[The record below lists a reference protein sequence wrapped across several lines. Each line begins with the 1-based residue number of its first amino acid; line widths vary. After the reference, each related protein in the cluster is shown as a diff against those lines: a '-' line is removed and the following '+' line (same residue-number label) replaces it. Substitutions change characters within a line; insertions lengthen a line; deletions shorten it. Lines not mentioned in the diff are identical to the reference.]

1 MVEEFL
7 EKLPEIDTRYED
19 IVPMEQVSSMVSNG
33 GGSVTMQRDDEY
45 RNRIMKIRRL
55 GDLQSMDISDRTDS
69 LWQSTAA
76 SMPAAVGPQRH
87 VARPMHNQHQ
97 LPHQRTNGLQ
107 RATVASNN
115 NKMLSSNHSSQR
127 EISAS
132 PRRVALDT
140 TVSGSTSGFGFSRD
154 TQAKHSHGFLYS
166 DEDISDKASTCGK
179 LLIFLSVALVIM
191 TLPFSLFVCF
201 KVVQEYERA
210 VIFRLG
216 RLMQGGAKGPGIF
229 FILPCID
236 SYARVD
242 LRTRTYDVPP
252 QEVLTKDSVTVSVDA
267 VVYYRVSN
275 ATVSIANVEN
285 AHHSTRLL
293 AQTTLRNTM
302 GTRHLH
308 EILSE
313 RMTISGTMQ
322 VQLDEATDAW
332 GIKVERVEIK
342 DVRLPVQLQRAMAAE
357 AEAAR
362 EARAKVIA
370 AEGEQ
375 KASRALREASEVIGD
390 SPAALQLRYL
400 QTLNTISAEKNS
412 TIVFPLPIDLITYF
426 LKTSEASSQQNAAA
440 AVAAQQQVQLQ
451 QQQQLLQQQQQL
463 HQQQQQYSPS
473 PQMLQEPA
481 LQLQMQPQ
489 PQQPQQQQQQQYQ
502 QTQQISSAM

>member
-45 RNRIMKIRRL
+45 RNRIMKIL
-55 GDLQSMDISDRTDS
+55 
-69 LWQSTAA
+69 
-76 SMPAAVGPQRH
+76 
-87 VARPMHNQHQ
+87 
-97 LPHQRTNGLQ
+97 
-107 RATVASNN
+107 
-115 NKMLSSNHSSQR
+115 NK
-127 EISAS
+127 S
-132 PRRVALDT
+132 P
-140 TVSGSTSGFGFSRD
+140 
-154 TQAKHSHGFLYS
+154 S
-166 DEDISDKASTCGK
+166 DEEISDKASTCGK
-179 LLIFLSVALVIM
+179 LLIFLSVGLVIL

-375 KASRALREASEVIGD
+375 KASKALREASEVIGG

-426 LKTSEASSQQNAAA
+426 LKTTEATAQQNAM
-440 AVAAQQQVQLQ
+440 VPVGQGTSVQN
-451 QQQQLLQQQQQL
+451 
-463 HQQQQQYSPS
+463 S
-473 PQMLQEPA
+473 PQA
-481 LQLQMQPQ
+481 STSPQ
-489 PQQPQQQQQQQYQ
+489 AGVQ
-502 QTQQISSAM
+502 SVAM

>member
-1 MVEEFL
+1 MA
-7 EKLPEIDTRYED
+7 P
-19 IVPMEQVSSMVSNG
+19 PQVG
-33 GGSVTMQRDDEY
+33 HTAA
-45 RNRIMKIRRL
+45 IATI
-55 GDLQSMDISDRTDS
+55 
-69 LWQSTAA
+69 TAA
-76 SMPAAVGPQRH
+76 STH
-87 VARPMHNQHQ
+87 HQHQ
-97 LPHQRTNGLQ
+97 HYHHQQQHQRTGVGGGGYGRKHQHHHLIAAMPTGN
-107 RATVASNN
+107 S
-115 NKMLSSNHSSQR
+115 SSNSQR
-127 EISAS
+127 ETTSKR
-132 PRRVALDT
+132 PDT
-140 TVSGSTSGFGFSRD
+140 TVSVSTMY
-154 TQAKHSHGFLYS
+154 TQAE
-166 DEDISDKASTCGK
+166 EDVGDKSSTCGT
-179 LLIFLSVALVIM
+179 LLIFLSVALVIL

-313 RMTISGTMQ
+313 RVSISGSMQ

-375 KASRALREASEVIGD
+375 KASKALREASEVIGG

-400 QTLNTISAEKNS
+400 QTLSTISAEKNS

-426 LKTSEASSQQNAAA
+426 LKTNDENTKQNAKAAA
-440 AVAAQQQVQLQ
+440 AAIARTTVEAIAQQQQ
-451 QQQQLLQQQQQL
+451 
-463 HQQQQQYSPS
+463 S
-473 PQMLQEPA
+473 
-481 LQLQMQPQ
+481 
-489 PQQPQQQQQQQYQ
+489 
-502 QTQQISSAM
+502 TAM

>member
-1 MVEEFL
+1 M
-7 EKLPEIDTRYED
+7 K
-19 IVPMEQVSSMVSNG
+19 MSS
-33 GGSVTMQRDDEY
+33 
-45 RNRIMKIRRL
+45 L
-55 GDLQSMDISDRTDS
+55 
-69 LWQSTAA
+69 A
-76 SMPAAVGPQRH
+76 SH
-87 VARPMHNQHQ
+87 
-97 LPHQRTNGLQ
+97 
-107 RATVASNN
+107 
-115 NKMLSSNHSSQR
+115 KMM
-127 EISAS
+127 
-132 PRRVALDT
+132 
-140 TVSGSTSGFGFSRD
+140 
-154 TQAKHSHGFLYS
+154 
-166 DEDISDKASTCGK
+166 DEDVHEKEKSSTCST
-179 LLIFLSVALVIM
+179 LLIFLSVALIIL

-216 RLMQGGAKGPGIF
+216 RLMSGGAKGPGIF

-322 VQLDEATDAW
+322 QALDEATDAW

-375 KASRALREASEVIGD
+375 KASRALREASEVIGA

-400 QTLNTISAEKNS
+400 QTLSQISAEKNS
-412 TIVFPLPIDLITYF
+412 TIVFPMPIDLVTYF
-426 LKTSEASSQQNAAA
+426 LKSKDAATQQLAQA
-440 AVAAQQQVQLQ
+440 AVAAMDEK
-451 QQQQLLQQQQQL
+451 
-463 HQQQQQYSPS
+463 STAM
-473 PQMLQEPA
+473 PQ
-481 LQLQMQPQ
+481 
-489 PQQPQQQQQQQYQ
+489 
-502 QTQQISSAM
+502 TTSAKTPPPTNTSTTTSTAPPPTTTATTNTNNNGNKDIKSLEKSA

>member
-45 RNRIMKIRRL
+45 RNRIMK
-55 GDLQSMDISDRTDS
+55 SKCVSSKISDRTDS
-69 LWQSTAA
+69 LWQTTAT
-76 SMPAAVGPQRH
+76 SMQQPPQRH
-87 VARPMHNQHQ
+87 ARPAPQHQ
-97 LPHQRTNGLQ
+97 HQHHQYQHQHHSQLPLHHQSHHQALRTNG
-107 RATVASNN
+107 RHT
-115 NKMLSSNHSSQR
+115 MLGSNHSSQR
-127 EISAS
+127 EASVS

-140 TVSGSTSGFGFSRD
+140 TASGSTSGFGFSR
-154 TQAKHSHGFLYS
+154 A
-166 DEDISDKASTCGK
+166 DEEISDKASTCGK
-179 LLIFLSVALVIM
+179 LLIFLSVALVIL

-426 LKTSEASSQQNAAA
+426 LKTTEATTQQNAAA
-440 AVAAQQQVQLQ
+440 AVAAIGNTPPPLQLAPQQQP
-451 QQQQLLQQQQQL
+451 
-463 HQQQQQYSPS
+463 QQQQY
-473 PQMLQEPA
+473 QQ
-481 LQLQMQPQ
+481 QP
-489 PQQPQQQQQQQYQ
+489 PQQQQQQQQQQQPPQQMQPQLYQ
-502 QTQQISSAM
+502 QQISSAM

>member
-1 MVEEFL
+1 MPDSMMDMEHRDHQLHRPHHQQQTHRVVATTSTSTFAPPAPAPTAQVEAAS
-7 EKLPEIDTRYED
+7 T
-19 IVPMEQVSSMVSNG
+19 
-33 GGSVTMQRDDEY
+33 T
-45 RNRIMKIRRL
+45 
-55 GDLQSMDISDRTDS
+55 SDRD
-69 LWQSTAA
+69 
-76 SMPAAVGPQRH
+76 
-87 VARPMHNQHQ
+87 HQ
-97 LPHQRTNGLQ
+97 LPITGTPSMQHHQQQQPQQQQPQQLHLQ
-107 RATVASNN
+107 QP
-115 NKMLSSNHSSQR
+115 SQQQQPPQLR
-127 EISAS
+127 EREHHQQQ
-132 PRRVALDT
+132 PQQQQMQQQQQPL
-140 TVSGSTSGFGFSRD
+140 
-154 TQAKHSHGFLYS
+154 QQQQQQQQQQLPLPHSHHALMQQS
-166 DEDISDKASTCGK
+166 HQQQAIHRAEQRRADEEISDKASTCGK

-426 LKTSEASSQQNAAA
+426 LKTSEATTQQNAAA
-440 AVAAQQQVQLQ
+440 AVAAQQQQA
-451 QQQQLLQQQQQL
+451 QQQLM
-463 HQQQQQYSPS
+463 QQQQYAQP
-473 PQMLQEPA
+473 
-481 LQLQMQPQ
+481 MQQQQFQQQ
-489 PQQPQQQQQQQYQ
+489 PQQQLMSPPQQQQTPQQQPQQQQQQYQ